1 MADFVIAGLGELLWD
16 VLPGGEALGG
26 APANFS
32 YHVNSLGGRG
42 VPVSTVGKDAR
53 GELAREILQKKGV
66 TTDGIAVTPEYPTG
80 WVDAVLDRDG
90 VATYNFPPD
99 VAWDHLQINDFSQKI
114 RDSLDA
120 VCFGSLAQRND
131 ASRQAIYDYLDGIK
145 SAKTLRVFDAN
156 LRQNFFTADV
166 IEGSLRRADVLKLND
181 DELTTVGDMFFLQGS
196 ERDKLSQLRKR
207 FTLELVILT
216 RGDKGSLLLTEWDA
230 SDYPGIETNL
240 RDTIGAGDSFTAAAT
255 IGYLQ
260 RKRLDDINEHANR
273 VAAYVCTQPGAMPEI
288 PRVLAMS

>member
-1 MADFVIAGLGELLWD
+1 MAEFVIAGLGELLWD
-16 VLPGGEALGG
+16 VLPQGAALGG

-32 YHVNSLGGRG
+32 YHVNCLGGRG
-42 VPVSTVGKDAR
+42 VPVSTVGDDAR
-53 GELAREILQKKGV
+53 GKLATDVLREKGV
-66 TTDGIAVTPEYPTG
+66 TTDGIAVIPAYPTG

-99 VAWDHLQINDFSQKI
+99 VAWDHLQINDFAQKL
-114 RDSLDA
+114 RDNLDA
-120 VCFGSLAQRND
+120 VCFGSLAQRNE
-131 ASRQAIYDYLDGIK
+131 ASRRAIYGYLDGIR

-156 LRQNFFTADV
+156 LRQNFFTTDI
-166 IEGSLRRADVLKLND
+166 IEGSLRRTDVLKLND
-181 DELTTVGDMFFLQGS
+181 DELLTLGDMFFLQGS
-196 ERDKLSQLRKR
+196 EREKLSQLRKR

-216 RGDKGSLLLTEWDA
+216 RGGKGSLLLTEWDV

-273 VAAYVCTQPGAMPEI
+273 VAAYVCTQQGAMPEI
-288 PRVLAMS
+288 PQALVMS